1 MHHAN
6 GSKNDIYNNDLRRLF
21 IKICLNQFEEKIRRE
36 MGEKFCLKC
45 GDFIETNIGNHL
57 VLQCS
62 SLTQER
68 YKFDNEEWFWEA
80 MDYGVESR
88 QATITIL
95 DRFERPGIFEIIKL
109 LK

>member
-1 MHHAN
+1 MKQL
-6 GSKNDIYNNDLRRLF
+6 GKIYNNDLRRLF

-80 MDYGVESR
+80 MDHGVESR

-95 DRFERPGIFEIIKL
+95 ERFERPGIFEIIKL